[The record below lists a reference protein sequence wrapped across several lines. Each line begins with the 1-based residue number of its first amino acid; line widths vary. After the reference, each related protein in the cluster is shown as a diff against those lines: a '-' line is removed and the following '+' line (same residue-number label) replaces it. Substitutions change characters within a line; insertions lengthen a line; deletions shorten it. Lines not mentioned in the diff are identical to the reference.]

1 MSVKEKYQEVLAL
14 GEKFNVRDGYVR
26 EEDNILKVGGLVKNQ
41 QEKDLMWDLIKEI
54 GGREPQDIEADI
66 KVETTE
72 YYGIYEV
79 KSGDSLSKISKM
91 YFDDPM
97 RYMDIYN
104 INRDLLKNPDL
115 IHPGQRL
122 KIPFK

>member
-104 INRDLLKNPDL
+104 INRDQLKNPDL

>member
-1 MSVKEKYQEVLAL
+1 MSVKAKYQEVLDM
-14 GEKFNVRDGYVR
+14 GERFNVRDGYVNE
-26 EEDNILKVGGLVKNQ
+26 EEDILKVGGLVKNQ

-54 GGREPQDIEADI
+54 GGRDPKDIQVDI
-66 KVETTE
+66 KVETTD

-91 YFDDPM
+91 YFGDPM
-97 RYMDIYN
+97 RYMEIFN
-104 INRDLLKNPDL
+104 INKDQLSNPDL
-115 IHPGQRL
+115 IHPGQQL

>member
-1 MSVKEKYQEVLAL
+1 MSVKEKYQEVLNL
-14 GEKFNVRDGYVR
+14 GERFNVRDGYVT
-26 EEDNILKVGGLVKNQ
+26 EEGDLLKVGGLVKNQ

-54 GGREPQDIEADI
+54 GGREPQDIQVDI

-97 RYMDIYN
+97 RYMEIYN
-104 INRDLLKNPDL
+104 INRDQLKNPDL

-122 KIPFK
+122 KVPFK

>member
-104 INRDLLKNPDL
+104 INRDQLKNPDL
-115 IHPGQRL
+115 IHPGQQL

>member
-1 MSVKEKYQEVLAL
+1 MSVKAKYQEVLDL
-14 GEKFNVRDGYVR
+14 GDRFNVRDGYVT
-26 EEDNILKVGGLVKNQ
+26 EEGDILKVGGLVKNQ
-41 QEKDLMWDLIKEI
+41 HEKDLMWDLIKEI
-54 GGREPQDIEADI
+54 GGREPKDIEVNI

-97 RYMDIYN
+97 RYMDIYK
-104 INRDLLKNPDL
+104 INRDQLKNPDL

>member
-1 MSVKEKYQEVLAL
+1 MSVKAKYQEVLDL
-14 GEKFNVRDGYVR
+14 GEKFNVRDGYVK
-26 EEDNILKVGGLVKNQ
+26 EEGDILKVGGLVKTQ

-54 GGREPQDIEADI
+54 GGREPTDIEADI
-66 KVETTE
+66 KVEQTD

-91 YFDDPM
+91 YFGDPM
-97 RYMDIYN
+97 RYMEIFN
-104 INRDLLKNPDL
+104 INKDQLNNPDL